1 MIDRA
6 IRFLQ
11 SAMVVL
17 LSLALSGCSGGG
29 GKTSSANPSEGLTI
43 AVSGT
48 PPNHGLAP
56 MEEISVQPGSTVERG
71 NVEIS
76 CPAGGRACIVSVTTE
91 GTVEYRQSGGT
102 PSIMLLTLAADEIEA
117 ALRSLI
123 GASKSEIFGIG
134 GPLATCQALDC
145 VQPHN
150 IYVRSTSQTPEMDL
164 SGFDF
169 LGRRNGVA
177 LAEKESQSE
186 LTNFFSLRAWM
197 EHSMFLVD
205 TARHEI
211 LGMTYGLSVI
221 GDSTGT
227 DPAPPET
234 GSATWTGIMIGAVIP
249 TDPDYEGARVDG
261 DARISIPSFGSETD
275 PSLDIEFTNI
285 WRVDTEAQLADMTWD
300 DVDLADGAFG
310 FPRIIEAIDPGDIDI
325 REKALGLG
333 IYGQF
338 FGPDHEEV
346 GGVFIRDGINGV
358 FGARRDE

>member
-1 MIDRA
+1 M
-6 IRFLQ
+6 
-11 SAMVVL
+11 
-17 LSLALSGCSGGG
+17 
-29 GKTSSANPSEGLTI
+29 I

-56 MEEISVQPGSTVERG
+56 LEEFSVQPGSTEERG

-76 CPAGGRACIVSVTTE
+76 CPVGGPACIVSVTTD
-91 GTVEYRQSGGT
+91 GTVEYLQTGGT

-117 ALRSLI
+117 ALRSVI

-177 LAEKESQSE
+177 LAEKESQSG

-197 EHSMFLVD
+197 EHSMFLLD
-205 TARHEI
+205 TARHETF
-211 LGMTYGLSVI
+211 GMTYGLSSI
-221 GDSTGT
+221 GDATGT
-227 DPAPPET
+227 DPAPPDT
-234 GSATWTGIMIGAVIP
+234 GSATWSGIMIGAVIP
-249 TDPDYEGARVDG
+249 TNPDYEGARVDG
-261 DARISIPSFGSETD
+261 DARISIPSLGAETD

-285 WRVDTEAQLADMTWD
+285 RRVDTGAQLADMTWD